1 MTFTEIVTAVQND
14 LNLTS
19 SASTTRVGQ
28 WVNRGYKRL
37 ASDFGIRTI
46 EEQLGVV
53 ANTVVG
59 NRNMLWDAT
68 TTTPTVGVE
77 KILALY
83 DTTVTPYRPII
94 EVSVD
99 ELRNSVISTDPV
111 QRYAVLSM
119 GSAGVVLFLDC
130 IPATI
135 YPLTA
140 DILAN
145 LATLSG
151 SQVPAFTEDYHDLL
165 VYYGKWMEAMKM
177 ASGNPAMLPMAKEYE
192 RQYHGADGQGG
203 RLADYRHYIALSNHK
218 KFYAGKTQE
227 QGSIIS
233 ARI

>member
-1 MTFTEIVTAVQND
+1 MTFTEIVQATQND
-14 LNLTS
+14 LNLSSSTS
-19 SASTTRVGQ
+19 ATRIGT
-28 WVNRGYKRL
+28 WVNRGYKKL

-53 ANTVVG
+53 ASTVIN

-68 TTTPTVGVE
+68 TTTPVVGVE
-77 KILALY
+77 KILSLY
-83 DTTVTPYRPII
+83 DTTVTPYRMII

-119 GSAGVVLFLDC
+119 GNAGVTIFLDC

-151 SQVPAFTEDYHDLL
+151 TQVPAYTEDFHDLL
-165 VYYGKWMEAMKM
+165 VYYAKWMEALKM
-177 ASGNPAMLPMAKEYE
+177 SAGNPAMLPVAKEFE

-203 RLADYRHYIALSNHK
+203 RLAEYRHYIALSAHK
-218 KFYAGKTQE
+218 KFYSGKTVE

>member
-1 MTFTEIVTAVQND
+1 MTFDQIVSSIQGD

-19 SASTTRVGQ
+19 TTSSARIGG
-28 WVNRGYKRL
+28 WVNRCYKRL

-46 EEQLGVV
+46 EEQLGVT

-68 TTTPTVGVE
+68 RTTPVVGVE
-77 KILALY
+77 KILSLY

-99 ELRNSVISTDPV
+99 ELRNSIISTDPV

-119 GSAGVVLFLDC
+119 GAAGVTIFLDC

-135 YPLTA
+135 YTLTA
-140 DILAN
+140 DVLAN
-145 LATLSG
+145 LSTLSG
-151 SQVPAFTEDYHDLL
+151 AMVPALTEDFHDLFL
-165 VYYGKWMEAMKM
+165 YYGKWMEMLKKE
-177 ASGNPAMLPMAKEYE
+177 NFPAAKEYE
-192 RQYHGADGQGG
+192 NQFQGTNGQGG
-203 RLADYRHYIALSNHK
+203 RLAEYRHYLALSAHK
-218 KFYAGKTQE
+218 KFYSGKTVE
-227 QGSIIS
+227 RGAIVT